1 MYTFIAGLIA
11 LLLGYLIYGR
21 FVESV
26 FGRDANRTTPAYRL
40 EDGVD
45 YMPIPTWRVYLIQF
59 LNIAGTGPIFG
70 AILGIMYGPAA
81 YLWIVFGCI
90 FMGAVHD
97 YMCGMLSLRKDGA
110 SIPEVVGD
118 ELGPAAR
125 LLMRVLALFV
135 LVLVGAVFVS
145 TPAGLLATMTDGSM
159 NYTGAE
165 WVVIWTVIIFL
176 YYIAAT
182 LLPID
187 TLIGRIY
194 PLFGIALLVMA
205 IGVGFGI
212 LFLDGWMPEIT
223 DAPFV
228 THHPGGLPIF
238 PFLCITI
245 ACGAI
250 SGFHATQSPIM
261 SRCLQSERMGR
272 RVFYGAMITEG
283 VVAMIWAAA
292 AIKFAAAHGDG
303 ATAYDS
309 LKSLMTDDAGKTNPA
324 LIVNMICNTWM
335 GRIGA
340 ILAILGVVA
349 APITSGDTAFRSA
362 RLIVADFMHVKQ
374 NTIVRRLILVI
385 PLFAVAISLM
395 FMDFMVLWR
404 YFAWLNQ
411 TLAMCVLWAAS
422 VWLCRKQRLYWM
434 TLLPAIFMTVVCS
447 SYIFMAPEGF
457 ELSANVSLTIGVTI
471 ATMMTFAFCGYA
483 WQQRKLTNS

>member
-1 MYTFIAGLIA
+1 MNTFLIGL
-11 LLLGYLIYGR
+11 LLLALGYLVYGR
-21 FVESV
+21 IVESV
-26 FGRDANRTTPAYRL
+26 FGCDVKRQTPAYRL
-40 EDGVD
+40 KDGVD
-45 YMPIPTWRVYLIQF
+45 YIPLPTWRVYLIQF

-70 AILGIMYGPAA
+70 AILGILFGPAA

-110 SIPEVVGD
+110 SIPEIVGD

-125 LLMRVLALFV
+125 LLMRVLSLFV

-145 TPAGLLATMTDGSM
+145 TPAGLLATMTGGSLS
-159 NYTGAE
+159 YTDAQ
-165 WVVIWTVIIFL
+165 WVVIWTTIIFI

-187 TLIGRIY
+187 ALIGRIY
-194 PLFGIALLVMA
+194 PVFGLALLIMA
-205 IGVGFGI
+205 IGVGIGI
-212 LFLDGWMPEIT
+212 ITRDGWMPEIT
-223 DAPFV
+223 DAPFL
-228 THHPGGLPIF
+228 THHPKGLSIF

-250 SGFHATQSPIM
+250 SGFHATQSPMM
-261 SRCLQSERMGR
+261 SRCLQNERMGR

-292 AIKFAAAHGDG
+292 AIKFAAASGQGDN
-303 ATAYDS
+303 AYCG
-309 LKSLMTDDAGKTNPA
+309 LQTLMTSSDGKTNPA

-362 RLIVADFMHVKQ
+362 RLIVADFMHVSQ
-374 NTIVRRLILVI
+374 STFVRRLLLVI
-385 PLFAVAISLM
+385 PLFAIAIALM
-395 FMDFMVLWR
+395 FIDFMVLWR

-422 VWLCRKQRLYWM
+422 VWLCRKRRLYWL
-434 TLLPAIFMTVVCS
+434 TLVPAIFMTVVCT
-447 SYIFMAPEGF
+447 SYILMAPEG
-457 ELSANVSLTIGVTI
+457 LKLPANVSLGIGVALALVLT
-471 ATMMTFAFCGYA
+471 AAFSGFA
-483 WQQRKLTNS
+483 WQQRKLRH